1 MAHKPVLI
9 TPLEKPNAD
18 PINKGARSARSVEL
32 KEVIPPFLSMRV
44 FEAAARSGSFARAAE
59 ELGITAGAVS
69 QHIRVLE
76 DFAGQPL
83 FRRLGRGVEL
93 TEAGQGAFSHA
104 SAAMA
109 EMLQA
114 GRAMRASMR
123 GRRISLSTAPS
134 FASKWL
140 IPRLNRFQETYPD
153 VEVRMSADM
162 TLVDFATSDIDLAIR
177 YGAGGYEGLY
187 CERLMSESVVV
198 VGSPRLLEG
207 RPPIT
212 SAADLLD
219 LPLIHDESPER
230 DPSCPTWSMW
240 FAARGQK
247 RDDAERGLRFN
258 QSSLALE
265 AAAAG
270 KGLVLAKRQLALR
283 DIAEG
288 LLVSPLAQAE
298 DPVGFAYWLVW
309 PRGRRFE
316 PAQIAFLAWL
326 REQVIEGDSV
336 ADQTA

>member
-1 MAHKPVLI
+1 M
-9 TPLEKPNAD
+9 
-18 PINKGARSARSVEL
+18 EL
-32 KEVIPPFLSMRV
+32 KEVMPPFLSVRV
-44 FEAAARSGSFARAAE
+44 FEAAARLGSFTRAAE

-76 DFAGQPL
+76 EFAGQPL

-93 TEAGQGAFSHA
+93 TEAGQSAFAHA

-109 EMLQA
+109 EMLQV
-114 GRAMRASMR
+114 GRAVRASMR
-123 GRRISLSTAPS
+123 GQRVSISTAPS

-140 IPRLNRFQETYPD
+140 IPRLSLFQERYPD
-153 VEVRMSADM
+153 IEVRMSADM
-162 TLVDFATSDIDLAIR
+162 TLVDFATTDIDLAVR
-177 YGAGGYEGLY
+177 YGAGGYEGLH
-187 CERLMSESVVV
+187 CERLMSESVTVV
-198 VGSPRLLEG
+198 ASPRLLEG
-207 RPPIT
+207 RAPART
-212 SAADLLD
+212 AADLLD
-219 LPLIHDESPER
+219 LPLIHDEAPER

-283 DIAEG
+283 DLADG
-288 LLVSPLAQAE
+288 VLVAPLDEAHA
-298 DPVGFAYWLVW
+298 PVSFAYWLVW

-316 PAQIAFLAWL
+316 PAQAAFLGWL